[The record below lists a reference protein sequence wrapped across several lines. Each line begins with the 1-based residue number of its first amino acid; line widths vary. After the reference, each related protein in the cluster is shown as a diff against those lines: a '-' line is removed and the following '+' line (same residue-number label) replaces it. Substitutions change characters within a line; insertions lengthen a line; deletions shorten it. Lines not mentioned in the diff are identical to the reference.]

1 MQHCPRRIALR
12 HGFANDF
19 AYRIKLIC
27 LNEGAKKQ
35 KWEQAAHGERH
46 PAKNAATLAISF
58 SSAT

>member
-1 MQHCPRRIALR
+1 
-12 HGFANDF
+12 
-19 AYRIKLIC
+19 